1 MPLNIVRPLLAVLVL
16 VALAACNSPGGASP
30 EGPGPAA
37 SVAGREW
44 RLTELNGRPAG
55 TGAGGRAATLRLD
68 GDRAGGF
75 AGCNSFGGGYTLG
88 ESQLTFSALASTRMA
103 CEQGMELEREY
114 LTALEAVRS
123 WRMTP
128 QGLELLGERGVL
140 ARFAAA

>member
-1 MPLNIVRPLLAVLVL
+1 MPLKIVRPLLAVLAL
-16 VALAACNSPGGASP
+16 VALAACNSAGGAAA

-44 RLTELNGRPAG
+44 RLVELNGRPAG
-55 TGAGGRAATLRLD
+55 SGAGGRAATLRLD
-68 GDRAGGF
+68 GERAGGF
-75 AGCNSFGGGYTLG
+75 AGCNTFGGGYQMG
-88 ESQLTFSALASTRMA
+88 ESSLTFATLAATRMA

-114 LTALEAVRS
+114 LATLEATRS

>member
-1 MPLNIVRPLLAVLVL
+1 MPLKIVRPLLALLACVAL
-16 VALAACNSPGGASP
+16 VACYSAGGVSP
-30 EGPGPAA
+30 EGSLPAA
-37 SVAGREW
+37 SLVGREW
-44 RLTELNGRPAG
+44 RLVELNGRPAG
-55 TGAGGRAATLRLD
+55 SGAGGRAATLRLD
-68 GDRAGGF
+68 GERAGGF
-75 AGCNSFGGGYTLG
+75 AGCNTFGGGYRLDGSSLVIST
-88 ESQLTFSALASTRMA
+88 LASTRMA